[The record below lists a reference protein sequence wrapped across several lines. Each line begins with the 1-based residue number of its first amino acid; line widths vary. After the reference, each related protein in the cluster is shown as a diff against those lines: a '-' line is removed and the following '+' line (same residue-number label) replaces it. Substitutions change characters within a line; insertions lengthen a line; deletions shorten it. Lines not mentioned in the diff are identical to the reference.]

1 MVRRNKQTQ
10 TYLDPALSFVECSVR
25 VSHTLARLIRK
36 CATLEA
42 GGTSAHDSLLVSAG
56 IQAGEIE
63 TLRAQAKQS
72 EGELKQAREREA
84 QLQCA
89 LDQAKTT
96 IALRD
101 KELKDIRQV
110 LNKTAEA
117 EKRSRQA
124 IEAFDRKVIE
134 LQLAIAACREKL
146 TCTISTDGL
155 GEHALAVLS
164 IFKDRLAH
172 GEGIAEAARWVP
184 LAIARSMWTPRSQ
197 NRTVLRCAHSRPCS
211 RVPLGASGSCCGY
224 SERPTRDDGQRRSY
238 AGIADRLPIGG
249 GNDERGHRVNHRWK
263 PCVCSPRRGSR

>member
-1 MVRRNKQTQ
+1 MVRRNKPTQ

-72 EGELKQAREREA
+72 EEGLKQVREREA
-84 QLQCA
+84 QLQRA

-96 IALRD
+96 IALREE
-101 KELKDIRQV
+101 ELKDIRQV

-117 EKRSRQA
+117 EKGSRQA
-124 IEAFDRKVIE
+124 IEAFDREVTE
-134 LQLAIAACREKL
+134 LQLAIAACKEKL

-172 GEGIAEAARWVP
+172 GEGVAEAALGTAGYSP
-184 LAIARSMWTPRSQ
+184 LDVDAAIAKQDRPEMRAFEALLARPSWRQ
-197 NRTVLRCAHSRPCS
+197 RLVLWL
-211 RVPLGASGSCCGY
+211 LGATNKS
-224 SERPTRDDGQRRSY
+224 
-238 AGIADRLPIGG
+238 
-249 GNDERGHRVNHRWK
+249 
-263 PCVCSPRRGSR
+263 